1 VSAAV
6 QRPLGDRKRR
16 LLLLVELHVRRHGL
30 PPSWGALAAASG
42 MPRRHLA
49 TMLDGLRRD
58 GLVSYTSAPLSVRV
72 TRQGVRAA
80 LGGDR

>member
-1 VSAAV
+1 
-6 QRPLGDRKRR
+6 
-16 LLLLVELHVRRHGL
+16 
-30 PPSWGALAAASG
+30 
-42 MPRRHLA
+42 
-49 TMLDGLRRD
+49 MLDGLRRD